1 MSHLPNNCQ
10 PAAEFV
16 QQCIQQ
22 AAAPVVHVVQPAAQA
37 VQAAQASVD
46 VTGSLLNVF
55 GFAVGLG
62 SLIFS
67 LMVYQWTR
75 DADKRRA
82 GEDKERDKNAAD
94 RHTQHQET
102 IQNLHDLIRS
112 LKEDLAKAS
121 ERAEISEDA
130 KEDIKK
136 GFAEYVNHQGA
147 APPASQH
154 AELMAKMS
162 EQQRD
167 EVTKFLESE
176 ETLINVWDRRLNNP
190 KARNAGWG
198 ALTTKGRILKIWT
211 GGRNGET
218 YVSDQTS

>member
-1 MSHLPNNCQ
+1 MSHLSNNCQ
-10 PAAEFV
+10 PAADFV

-22 AAAPVVHVVQPAAQA
+22 AAAPVVHVVQPAA
-37 VQAAQASVD
+37 QAAQASVD

-62 SLIFS
+62 SLLFS

-82 GEDKERDKNAAD
+82 TEEKEREKNAAD
-94 RHTQHQET
+94 RHSQHQET
-102 IQNLHDLIRS
+102 IQNLHDLIRN
-112 LKEDLAKAS
+112 LRDDLGKAS

-130 KEDIKK
+130 NEDIKK
-136 GFAEYVNHQGA
+136 GFAEYLSQHGKVN
-147 APPASQH
+147 PESQH
-154 AELMAKMS
+154 AAAMAEMS
-162 EQQRD
+162 EQERNA
-167 EVTKFLESE
+167 VVKFLQSGEM
-176 ETLINVWDRRLNNP
+176 LIKVWDRRLNNP